1 MAEETINERLI
12 KEGQLTRNTGT
23 NSIKSVNIN
32 LDKFSKVFSSME
44 RQLVMQ
50 SSFLESIYNQNIA
63 AFNLEKDKIAD
74 EERRRAQLESM
85 ASDDAGASTNNA
97 ATAPDMGKVKAT
109 EEQKESLLSGMIPGI
124 GNMLGSFFGTA
135 GGVSL
140 AKMAPKLLRGGL
152 LAYVAGPVGDYVTG
166 FVEEGMKS
174 LNLGTSEEFNKGL
187 ADNLGNAASAATI
200 GMIFGKKYALL
211 FGAGT
216 LIGGMVSDA
225 LGIGPDDEFLPN
237 SAIAQAIKNSFGA
250 SLKTED
256 LVNVGAMVGLAF
268 GPGLI
273 TKLFK
278 SEIIGDGAGGAGGP
292 AGGAGGAGGAGS
304 GGSKLKNAFKRGFKG
319 IGWGLAFQA
328 LGTIAAEGIRDATG
342 SDNLGDAAQWITDG
356 ASLGVMFG
364 PTGALVGALAGLAAF
379 GYTKLVDWVDDYGKK
394 KMEEITEE
402 IEDKLNAAD
411 AALKAGDVAGAQKAI
426 DIAQANNFQGVATK
440 EQNDAI
446 LNTSLDVAAQQRAAG
461 KDTTGALGYAAREA
475 IKEDFTKK
483 RDINKGTSED
493 QQQLAFEA
501 MQRMV
506 DNKLTEN
513 LETARLSLLGGQSL
527 LSREVKKNLEKL
539 QQEFLPPEMR
549 SIPDTSTPVEET
561 TTTTA
566 LTPQA
571 QRRANQLAMEEAKKQ
586 KLLSQSVGENLERL
600 EKFKENST
608 SAPII
613 VPVPLPSGG
622 PPGTGAPSSTVV
634 NNTTVISKT
643 DPSSS
648 LNSNQNQLNITRR
661 GRR

>member
-50 SSFLESIYNQNIA
+50 SSFLESIYNQNVD
-63 AFNLEKDKIAD
+63 AFNLERDKIAD

-124 GNMLGSFFGTA
+124 GNMLGSFFGTS

-225 LGIGPDDEFLPN
+225 LCIGPDDEFLPN
-237 SAIAQAIKNSFGA
+237 SAIAQAIKKSFGA

-268 GPGLI
+268 GPSLI

-278 SEIIGDGAGGAGGP
+278 SELIGDGAGGAGGP
-292 AGGAGGAGGAGS
+292 AGGAGGAGS
-304 GGSKLKNAFKRGFKG
+304 GGSKLKNAFKKGFKG

-379 GYTKLVDWVDDYGKK
+379 GYGKLVDWVDDYGKK
-394 KMEEITEE
+394 KMEEITAE
-402 IEDKLNAAD
+402 IESQLD
-411 AALKAGDVAGAQKAI
+411 AAESARKAGDLEGAKKA
-426 DIAQANNFQGVATK
+426 AQALTEANSQGQATPEQLEKIVEVTSAVA
-440 EQNDAI
+440 Q
-446 LNTSLDVAAQQRAAG
+446 AAQAAG
-461 KDTTGALGYAAREA
+461 EDTTGVLGYDARRA
-475 IKEDFTKK
+475 IKEDFRNK

-493 QQQLAFEA
+493 QQQLAFEY
-501 MQRMV
+501 MKRLV
-506 DNKLTEN
+506 DEGLSDDLASARYALFRKDDMLGAEVMRN
-513 LETARLSLLGGQSL
+513 LET
-527 LSREVKKNLEKL
+527 L
-539 QQEFLPPEMR
+539 QQNYIPPEMQTET
-549 SIPDTSTPVEET
+549 PLPVLPVEET
-561 TTTTA
+561 TP
-566 LTPQA
+566 TPTLIPQ
-571 QRRANQLAMEEAKKQ
+571 NTPLAMEQ
-586 KLLSQSVGENLERL
+586 KLLSQSVAENLERL

-622 PPGTGAPSSTVV
+622 PPGTGAPSSSVI

-648 LNSNQNQLNITRR
+648 LNSSKNQTRR
-661 GRR
+661 AMSFASR

>member
-97 ATAPDMGKVKAT
+97 ATSPDMGKVKAT

-124 GNMLGSFFGTA
+124 GNMLGSFFGTS

-237 SAIAQAIKNSFGA
+237 SAIAQAIKKSFGA

-268 GPGLI
+268 GPSLI

-278 SEIIGDGAGGAGGP
+278 SELIGDGAGGAGGP
-292 AGGAGGAGGAGS
+292 AGGAGGAGS
-304 GGSKLKNAFKRGFKG
+304 GGSKLKNAFKKGFKG

-379 GYTKLVDWVDDYGKK
+379 GYGKLVDWVDDYGKK
-394 KMEEITEE
+394 KMEEITAE
-402 IEDKLNAAD
+402 IKSQLDAAD
-411 AALKAGDVAGAQKAI
+411 AALKAGDREGAKKA
-426 DIAQANNFQGVATK
+426 AQALTEANSQGQATPEQLEKIVEVTSAVA
-440 EQNDAI
+440 Q
-446 LNTSLDVAAQQRAAG
+446 AAQAAG
-461 KDTTGALGYAAREA
+461 EDTTGVLGYDARQA
-475 IKEDFTKK
+475 IKEDFRNK

-493 QQQLAFEA
+493 QQQLAFEY
-501 MQRMV
+501 MKRLV
-506 DNKLTEN
+506 DEGLADDLVSARYSLLRKDDMLGAEVMRN
-513 LETARLSLLGGQSL
+513 LET
-527 LSREVKKNLEKL
+527 L
-539 QQEFLPPEMR
+539 QQNYLPPE
-549 SIPDTSTPVEET
+549 IQTETPLPVLPVEE
-561 TTTTA
+561 A
-566 LTPQA
+566 TPTPTPIPQ
-571 QRRANQLAMEEAKKQ
+571 NTPLAMEQ
-586 KLLSQSVGENLERL
+586 KLLSQSVAENLERL

-622 PPGTGAPSSTVV
+622 PPGTGAPSSSVI

-648 LNSNQNQLNITRR
+648 LNSSKNQTRR
-661 GRR
+661 AMSFASR

>member
-97 ATAPDMGKVKAT
+97 ATSPDMGKVKAT

-124 GNMLGSFFGTA
+124 GNMLGSFFGTS

-237 SAIAQAIKNSFGA
+237 SAIAQAIKKSFGA

-268 GPGLI
+268 GPSLI

-278 SEIIGDGAGGAGGP
+278 SELIGDGAGGAGGP
-292 AGGAGGAGGAGS
+292 AGGAGGAGS
-304 GGSKLKNAFKRGFKG
+304 GGSKLKNAFKKGFKG

-379 GYTKLVDWVDDYGKK
+379 GYGKLVDWVDDYGKK
-394 KMEEITEE
+394 KMEEITAE
-402 IEDKLNAAD
+402 IKSQLDAAD
-411 AALKAGDVAGAQKAI
+411 AALKAGDREGAKKA
-426 DIAQANNFQGVATK
+426 AQALTEANSQGQATPEQLEKIVEVTSAVA
-440 EQNDAI
+440 Q
-446 LNTSLDVAAQQRAAG
+446 AAQAAG
-461 KDTTGALGYAAREA
+461 EDTTGVLGYDARRA
-475 IKEDFTKK
+475 IKEDFRNK

-493 QQQLAFEA
+493 QQQLAFEY
-501 MQRMV
+501 MKRLV
-506 DNKLTEN
+506 DEGLAKDLVSARYSLLRKDDMLGAEVMRN
-513 LETARLSLLGGQSL
+513 LET
-527 LSREVKKNLEKL
+527 L
-539 QQEFLPPEMR
+539 QQNYIPPEMQTET
-549 SIPDTSTPVEET
+549 PLPVLPVEE
-561 TTTTA
+561 A
-566 LTPQA
+566 TPTPTPIPQ
-571 QRRANQLAMEEAKKQ
+571 NTPLAMEQ
-586 KLLSQSVGENLERL
+586 KLLSQSVAENLERL

-622 PPGTGAPSSTVV
+622 PPGTGAPSSSVI

-648 LNSNQNQLNITRR
+648 LNSSKNQTRR
-661 GRR
+661 AMSFASR

>member
-1 MAEETINERLI
+1 
-12 KEGQLTRNTGT
+12 
-23 NSIKSVNIN
+23 
-32 LDKFSKVFSSME
+32 
-44 RQLVMQ
+44 
-50 SSFLESIYNQNIA
+50 
-63 AFNLEKDKIAD
+63 
-74 EERRRAQLESM
+74 
-85 ASDDAGASTNNA
+85 
-97 ATAPDMGKVKAT
+97 
-109 EEQKESLLSGMIPGI
+109 
-124 GNMLGSFFGTA
+124 
-135 GGVSL
+135 
-140 AKMAPKLLRGGL
+140 
-152 LAYVAGPVGDYVTG
+152 
-166 FVEEGMKS
+166 
-174 LNLGTSEEFNKGL
+174 
-187 ADNLGNAASAATI
+187 
-200 GMIFGKKYALL
+200 L

-268 GPGLI
+268 GPSLI

-278 SEIIGDGAGGAGGP
+278 SEILGDGAGGAGGP
-292 AGGAGGAGGAGS
+292 GGPAGGAGGAGS

-328 LGTIAAEGIRDATG
+328 LGTLAAEGIRDATG

-379 GYTKLVDWVDDYGKK
+379 GYTKLVDWVNEWGKK
-394 KMEEITEE
+394 KMEETTKE
-402 IEDKLNAAD
+402 IENKLNSAD
-411 AALKAGDVAGAQKAI
+411 AALQAGDVAGAQKAI
-426 DIAQANNFQGVATK
+426 DIAQANNFQGVATE
-440 EQNDAI
+440 EQNNEI
-446 LNTSLDVAAQQRAAG
+446 LNTALRVAAQQRAEG
-461 KDTTGALGYAAREA
+461 KDTTGALGYTAREA

-506 DNKLTEN
+506 DNKLTKD
-513 LETARLSLLGGQSL
+513 LETARITLLGGHTL
-527 LSREVKKNLEKL
+527 LGKAVAQNLEKL
-539 QQEFLPPEMR
+539 QQEFLPPEMQTET
-549 SIPDTSTPVEET
+549 PLPVLPVEEDENIPV
-561 TTTTA
+561 
-566 LTPQA
+566 TPQSKRRDAADAMKQQLLA
-571 QRRANQLAMEEAKKQ
+571 QAV
-586 KLLSQSVGENLERL
+586 SENLERL

-622 PPGTGAPSSTVV
+622 PPGTGAPSSSVI

>member
-124 GNMLGSFFGTA
+124 GNMLGSFFGTS

-237 SAIAQAIKNSFGA
+237 SAIAQAIKKSFGA

-268 GPGLI
+268 GPSLI

-278 SEIIGDGAGGAGGP
+278 SELIGDGAGGAGGP
-292 AGGAGGAGGAGS
+292 AGGAGGAGS
-304 GGSKLKNAFKRGFKG
+304 GGSKLKNAFKKGFKG

-379 GYTKLVDWVDDYGKK
+379 GYGKLVDWVDDYGKK
-394 KMEEITEE
+394 KMEEITAE
-402 IEDKLNAAD
+402 IKSQLDAAD
-411 AALKAGDVAGAQKAI
+411 AALKAGDREGAKKA
-426 DIAQANNFQGVATK
+426 AQALTEANSQGQATPEQLEKIVEVTSAVA
-440 EQNDAI
+440 Q
-446 LNTSLDVAAQQRAAG
+446 AAQAAG
-461 KDTTGALGYAAREA
+461 EDTTGVLGYDARQA
-475 IKEDFTKK
+475 IKEDFRNK

-493 QQQLAFEA
+493 QQQLAFEY
-501 MQRMV
+501 MKRLV
-506 DNKLTEN
+506 DEGLADDLVSARYSLLRKDDMLGAEVMRN
-513 LETARLSLLGGQSL
+513 LET
-527 LSREVKKNLEKL
+527 L
-539 QQEFLPPEMR
+539 QQNYLPPE
-549 SIPDTSTPVEET
+549 IQTETPLPVLPVEE
-561 TTTTA
+561 A
-566 LTPQA
+566 TPTPTPIPQ
-571 QRRANQLAMEEAKKQ
+571 NTPLAMEQ
-586 KLLSQSVGENLERL
+586 KLLSQSVAENLERL

-622 PPGTGAPSSTVV
+622 PPGTGAPSSSVI

-648 LNSNQNQLNITRR
+648 LNSSKNQTRR
-661 GRR
+661 AMSFASR

>member
-85 ASDDAGASTNNA
+85 ASGDAGSSTDND
-97 ATAPDMGKVKAT
+97 ATAPVVGKVKAT

-140 AKMAPKLLRGGL
+140 AKLAPKLLKGGL
-152 LAYVAGPVGDYVTG
+152 LAYVAGPIGDYVTG

-187 ADNLGNAASAATI
+187 ADNIGNAASAATI
-200 GMIFGKKYALL
+200 GMMFGKKYALL

-237 SAIAQAIKNSFGA
+237 SAIAQKIKETFGA

-256 LVNVGAMVGLAF
+256 IVNTGAMVGLAF

-273 TKLFK
+273 KSLFK
-278 SEIIGDGAGGAGGP
+278 SEIVGEGADAGGGG
-292 AGGAGGAGGAGS
+292 GK
-304 GGSKLKNAFKRGFKG
+304 SKLKDAFKSGFTAKRV
-319 IGWGLAFQA
+319 GWGLAFAA

-342 SDNLGDAAQWITDG
+342 SDNLGDAAQWITSG
-356 ASLGVMFG
+356 ASLGMTFG

-394 KMEEITEE
+394 KMEEITAE
-402 IEDKLNAAD
+402 IEGQLNTAD
-411 AALKAGDVAGAQKAI
+411 AALKAGDVAGAQDAI
-426 DIAQANNFQGVATK
+426 NKAQANNFQGVATE
-440 EQNDAI
+440 EQNDSI
-446 LNTSLDVAAQQRAAG
+446 LNTALAVAAQQREAG

-483 RDINKGTSED
+483 RDVNRGTSED

-506 DNKLTEN
+506 DNKLTKD
-513 LETARLSLLGGQSL
+513 LETARITLLGGHSV
-527 LSREVKKNLEKL
+527 LSKAVKENLEKL

-561 TTTTA
+561 TTTPA
-566 LTPQA
+566 LTPQE
-571 QRRANQLAMEEAKKQ
+571 QRKANQLAMEEAKKQ

-622 PPGTGAPSSTVV
+622 PPGTGAPVSSVV
-634 NNTTVISKT
+634 NNTTVIQKT
-643 DPSSS
+643 DTASS
-648 LNSNQNQLNITRR
+648 LNSAKNQPMSR
-661 GRR
+661 GRMGR

>member
-124 GNMLGSFFGTA
+124 GNMLGSFFGTS

-237 SAIAQAIKNSFGA
+237 SAIAQAIKKSFGA

-268 GPGLI
+268 GPSLI

-278 SEIIGDGAGGAGGP
+278 SELIGDGAGGAGGP
-292 AGGAGGAGGAGS
+292 AGGAGGAGS
-304 GGSKLKNAFKRGFKG
+304 GGSKLKNAFKKGFKG

-379 GYTKLVDWVDDYGKK
+379 GYGKLVDWVDDYGKK
-394 KMEEITEE
+394 KMEEITAE
-402 IEDKLNAAD
+402 IESQLDAAD
-411 AALKAGDVAGAQKAI
+411 AALKAGDREGAKKA
-426 DIAQANNFQGVATK
+426 AQALTEANSQGQATPEQLEKIVEVTSAVA
-440 EQNDAI
+440 Q
-446 LNTSLDVAAQQRAAG
+446 AAQAAG
-461 KDTTGALGYAAREA
+461 EDTTGVLGYDARRA
-475 IKEDFTKK
+475 IKEDFRNK

-493 QQQLAFEA
+493 QQQLAFEY
-501 MQRMV
+501 MKRLV
-506 DNKLTEN
+506 DEGLADDLVSARYALLRKDDMLGAEVMRN
-513 LETARLSLLGGQSL
+513 LET
-527 LSREVKKNLEKL
+527 L
-539 QQEFLPPEMR
+539 QQNYLPPEMQTET
-549 SIPDTSTPVEET
+549 PLPVLPVEE
-561 TTTTA
+561 A
-566 LTPQA
+566 TPTPTLIPQ
-571 QRRANQLAMEEAKKQ
+571 NTPLAMEQ
-586 KLLSQSVGENLERL
+586 KLLSQSVAENLERL

-622 PPGTGAPSSTVV
+622 PPGTGAPSSSVI

-648 LNSNQNQLNITRR
+648 LNSSKNQTRR
-661 GRR
+661 AMSFASR

>member
-124 GNMLGSFFGTA
+124 GNMLGSFFGTS

-237 SAIAQAIKNSFGA
+237 SAIAQAIKKSFGA

-268 GPGLI
+268 GPSLI

-278 SEIIGDGAGGAGGP
+278 SELIGDGAGGAGGP
-292 AGGAGGAGGAGS
+292 AGGAGGAGS
-304 GGSKLKNAFKRGFKG
+304 GGSKLKNAFKKGFKG

-379 GYTKLVDWVDDYGKK
+379 GYGKLVDWVDDYGKK
-394 KMEEITEE
+394 KMEEITAE
-402 IEDKLNAAD
+402 IKSQLDAAD
-411 AALKAGDVAGAQKAI
+411 AALKAGDREGAKKA
-426 DIAQANNFQGVATK
+426 AQALTEANSQGQATPEQLEKIVEVTSAVA
-440 EQNDAI
+440 Q
-446 LNTSLDVAAQQRAAG
+446 AAQAAG
-461 KDTTGALGYAAREA
+461 EDTTGVLGYDARQA
-475 IKEDFTKK
+475 IKEDFRNK

-493 QQQLAFEA
+493 QQQLAFEY
-501 MQRMV
+501 MKRLV
-506 DNKLTEN
+506 DEGLSDDLASARYALFRKDDMLGAEVMRN
-513 LETARLSLLGGQSL
+513 LET
-527 LSREVKKNLEKL
+527 L
-539 QQEFLPPEMR
+539 QQNYIPPEMQTET
-549 SIPDTSTPVEET
+549 PLPVLPVEET
-561 TTTTA
+561 TP
-566 LTPQA
+566 TPTLIPQ
-571 QRRANQLAMEEAKKQ
+571 NTPLAMEQ
-586 KLLSQSVGENLERL
+586 KLLSQSVAENLERL

-622 PPGTGAPSSTVV
+622 PPGTGAPSSSVI

-648 LNSNQNQLNITRR
+648 LNSSKNQTRR
-661 GRR
+661 AMSFASR

>member
-237 SAIAQAIKNSFGA
+237 SAIAQAIKKSFGA

-256 LVNVGAMVGLAF
+256 LVNVGAMIGLAF
-268 GPGLI
+268 GPSLI

-278 SEIIGDGAGGAGGP
+278 SELIGDGVGGAGGP
-292 AGGAGGAGGAGS
+292 AGGAGGAGS

-328 LGTIAAEGIRDATG
+328 LGTLAAEGIRDATG

-379 GYTKLVDWVDDYGKK
+379 GYTKLVDWVNEWGKK
-394 KMEEITEE
+394 KMEETTKE
-402 IEDKLNAAD
+402 IENKLNSAD
-411 AALKAGDVAGAQKAI
+411 AALQAGDVAGAQKAI
-426 DIAQANNFQGVATK
+426 DIAQANNFQGVATE
-440 EQNDAI
+440 EQNNEI
-446 LNTSLDVAAQQRAAG
+446 LNTALRVAAQQRAEG

-506 DNKLTEN
+506 DNKLTKD
-513 LETARLSLLGGQSL
+513 LETARITLLGGHTL
-527 LSREVKKNLEKL
+527 LGKAVAQNLEKL
-539 QQEFLPPEMR
+539 QQEFLPPEMQTET
-549 SIPDTSTPVEET
+549 PLPVLPVEEDENIPV
-561 TTTTA
+561 
-566 LTPQA
+566 TPQSKRRDAADAMKQQLLA
-571 QRRANQLAMEEAKKQ
+571 QAV
-586 KLLSQSVGENLERL
+586 SENLERL

-622 PPGTGAPSSTVV
+622 PPGTGAPSSSVI

>member
-97 ATAPDMGKVKAT
+97 ATSPDMGKVKAT
-109 EEQKESLLSGMIPGI
+109 EEQKDSLLSGMIPGI
-124 GNMLGSFFGTA
+124 GNMLGSFFGTS

-237 SAIAQAIKNSFGA
+237 SAIAQAIKKSFGA

-268 GPGLI
+268 GPSLI

-278 SEIIGDGAGGAGGP
+278 SELIGDGAGGAGGP
-292 AGGAGGAGGAGS
+292 AGGAGGAGS
-304 GGSKLKNAFKRGFKG
+304 GGSKLKNAFKKGFKG

-379 GYTKLVDWVDDYGKK
+379 GYGKLVDWVDDYGKK
-394 KMEEITEE
+394 KMEEITAE
-402 IEDKLNAAD
+402 IKSQLDAAD
-411 AALKAGDVAGAQKAI
+411 AALKAGDLEGAKKA
-426 DIAQANNFQGVATK
+426 AQALTEANSQGQATPEQLEKIVEVTSAVA
-440 EQNDAI
+440 Q
-446 LNTSLDVAAQQRAAG
+446 AAQAAG
-461 KDTTGALGYAAREA
+461 EDTTGVLGYDARRA
-475 IKEDFTKK
+475 IKEDFRNK

-493 QQQLAFEA
+493 QQQLAFEY
-501 MQRMV
+501 MKRLV
-506 DNKLTEN
+506 DEGLADDLVSARYALFRKDDMLGAEVMRN
-513 LETARLSLLGGQSL
+513 LET
-527 LSREVKKNLEKL
+527 L
-539 QQEFLPPEMR
+539 QQNYLPPE
-549 SIPDTSTPVEET
+549 IQTETPLPVLPVEE
-561 TTTTA
+561 A
-566 LTPQA
+566 TPTPTLIPQ
-571 QRRANQLAMEEAKKQ
+571 NTPLAMEQ
-586 KLLSQSVGENLERL
+586 KLLSQSVAENLERL

-622 PPGTGAPSSTVV
+622 PPGTGAPSSSVI

-648 LNSNQNQLNITRR
+648 LNSSKNQTRR
-661 GRR
+661 AMSFASR

>member
-124 GNMLGSFFGTA
+124 GNMLGSFFGTS

-237 SAIAQAIKNSFGA
+237 SAIAQAIKKSFGA

-268 GPGLI
+268 GPSLI

-278 SEIIGDGAGGAGGP
+278 SELIGDGAGGAGGP
-292 AGGAGGAGGAGS
+292 AGGAGGAGS
-304 GGSKLKNAFKRGFKG
+304 GGSKLKNAFKKGFKG

-379 GYTKLVDWVDDYGKK
+379 GYGKLVDWVDDYGKK
-394 KMEEITEE
+394 KMEEITAE
-402 IEDKLNAAD
+402 IKSQLDAAD
-411 AALKAGDVAGAQKAI
+411 AALKAGDREGAKKA
-426 DIAQANNFQGVATK
+426 AQALTEANSQGQATPEQLEKIVEVTSAVA
-440 EQNDAI
+440 Q
-446 LNTSLDVAAQQRAAG
+446 AAQAAG
-461 KDTTGALGYAAREA
+461 EDTTGVLGYDARRA
-475 IKEDFTKK
+475 IKEDFRNK

-493 QQQLAFEA
+493 QQQLAFEY
-501 MQRMV
+501 MKRLV
-506 DNKLTEN
+506 DEGLSDDLASARYALFRKDDMLGAEVMRN
-513 LETARLSLLGGQSL
+513 LET
-527 LSREVKKNLEKL
+527 L
-539 QQEFLPPEMR
+539 QQNYIPPEMQTET
-549 SIPDTSTPVEET
+549 PLPVLPVEET
-561 TTTTA
+561 TP
-566 LTPQA
+566 TPTLIPQ
-571 QRRANQLAMEEAKKQ
+571 NTPLAMEQ
-586 KLLSQSVGENLERL
+586 KLLSQSVAENLERL

-622 PPGTGAPSSTVV
+622 PPGTGAPSSSVI

-648 LNSNQNQLNITRR
+648 LNSSKNQTRR
-661 GRR
+661 AMSFASR